1 MESTIEQSAKQQR
14 RQSHPIKQERERQNA
29 INFAGLPDQTAQVDS
44 AAALRQSMLNSNN
57 SNGQGQQQPQTGA
70 VNVNP
75 LAMPLLQ
82 EANIAA
88 VARLLENNRTYI
100 AYSLSSTPFL
110 KRNPR
115 HILILAFWTFSFIS
129 FLLHI
134 QQLKLSL
141 FWDPLLTTATT
152 TIVRT
157 ISTQVSTYMLSHL
170 PWAGRYKVWWISFNK
185 DRLN

>member
-115 HILILAFWTFSFIS
+115 HILILAF
-129 FLLHI
+129 
-134 QQLKLSL
+134 
-141 FWDPLLTTATT
+141 
-152 TIVRT
+152 
-157 ISTQVSTYMLSHL
+157 
-170 PWAGRYKVWWISFNK
+170 
-185 DRLN
+185 